1 MSLLQNSDSNLFQ
14 NISILLENARKR
26 AVVAVNQAMVITYFE
41 IGRMIVE
48 EEQNGEN
55 RAEYGA
61 ELIRNLAIK
70 LTEKFGKG
78 FSKRNLDLMRQ
89 FYLSYAIVHTPS
101 AQLQI
106 SDNEQDIIAQ
116 TLSAQSENQI
126 SSTLLT
132 KFQNAENQQNKISET
147 LSRKSEP
154 ISQTP
159 SAKFQISENQLIEKG
174 QTPSD
179 QFIIQNNSSKTNF
192 GLSWSHYLKLMRIKD
207 KNERNFYEIEC
218 AKNNWSLRELQRQY
232 DTALYT
238 RLSLSKNKEEIL
250 QLSEKGQIIE
260 SPKDLV
266 KDPYFL
272 EFLGLP
278 ELHNYSENELEGAL
292 IDKLEHFL
300 LELGNGFTFVA
311 RQNRI
316 SFDEKHFKIDL
327 VFYNRILKCFVL
339 IDLKI
344 GELKHQD
351 IGQMQMYVN
360 YYDREMRLPDENKTI
375 GIILCQDKSE
385 ALVKYTLPEDNDQ
398 IFASQYLTVLPT
410 KEDFINLLSEG
421 ING

>member
-1 MSLLQNSDSNLFQ
+1 MKQLQSNLFQ
-14 NISILLENARKR
+14 NISALLENARKR

-55 RAEYGA
+55 RAEYGKR
-61 ELIRNLAIK
+61 LLKDLSVR
-70 LTEKFGKG
+70 LTEKYGRG
-78 FSKRNLDLMRQ
+78 FSLRNLEQMRQ
-89 FYLSYAIVHTPS
+89 FYLSYVNPQTLS
-101 AQLQI
+101 AQLEN
-106 SDNEQDIIAQ
+106 DETGNAQ
-116 TLSAQSENQI
+116 TLSAEFKKTYENKTQTLSSEFQNIEIQQDINSETSSRIFEKEI
-126 SSTLLT
+126 SSTHLT
-132 KFQNAENQQNKISET
+132 NLEKRQT
-147 LSRKSEP
+147 LSDLFK

-159 SAKFQISENQLIEKG
+159 SV
-174 QTPSD
+174 
-179 QFIIQNNSSKTNF
+179 NF
-192 GLSWSHYLKLMRIKD
+192 NLSWSHYLKLMRIKD
-207 KNERNFYEIEC
+207 KNERRFYEIEC

-238 RLSLSKNKEEIL
+238 RLSLSKSKDEIL

-266 KDPYFL
+266 KDPYLL

-278 ELHNYSENELEGAL
+278 ELHNYSENDLEGAL

-316 SFDEKHFKIDL
+316 TFDEKHFKIDL

-360 YYDREMRLPDENKTI
+360 YYDREMRLEDENKTI

-385 ALVKYTLPEDNDQ
+385 ALVRYTLPEGNDQ
-398 IFASQYLTVLPT
+398 IFASKYLTVLPT
-410 KEDFINLLSEG
+410 KEDFINVLMS
-421 ING
+421 NK